1 MRIAYLVDDVDAMS
15 GPVRSLLTQAQALAL
30 DHDVRVISV
39 RRTADEPHFAVDPSI
54 RLDYLLDLRDPKAP
68 TPLEPDLVRPVEARR
83 LRERA
88 STVAPGLSALDDL
101 VLEAAFP
108 VLDVDVAVTCS
119 PDLLRPAV
127 ILLPDDTIVVHQEHR
142 VLSDRVSGLDTLA
155 AHAPRA
161 DVVAVLTETSAQ
173 WLRDRLGELAP
184 EIVVLPNPLPIGFSP
199 RSRLDTPLI
208 MAAGRIVPEKQLA
221 KLVQAFGEVA
231 DQIPDWR
238 LRIWGEGSQRG
249 EVLRQVRKWGL
260 YDRVEL
266 PGPTDQMA
274 AEWAKA
280 SICALSSRT
289 EGFPLAA
296 QEAMAA
302 GVPVVSF
309 DSASG
314 PRELVEHERTG
325 LLVGPESIS
334 GLAAALLR
342 LATDADLRRRLGEGA
357 LRASRQYDAASV
369 AERWHRVFADARA
382 RRAGRGRLASRALTP
397 PARRRVVDGTHADIT
412 GITPTQAR
420 HDALAL
426 AVDTARGVTDAWLVV
441 PGDHTT
447 ATAVVLP
454 MAARRTFL
462 EALAAAD
469 HPAHLCLRD
478 PEMHGWPERRGEIA
492 PLARELHRGMTSVV
506 ALEPWPTQDG
516 APSVLSQGCSVEVE
530 FWESSA
536 DGDLLS
542 PRRNRYADRIP
553 HDVPAVEHE
562 VEGVAVRTL
571 PLMAAPSVSQC
582 AFPIDVVYT
591 WVDGSDPEW
600 DAARQARLEGIA
612 GTAQTRESSGQAR
625 FLARDELR
633 YSLRSLHLFAP
644 WVRRIHVVTAG
655 QVPDWLDTS
664 DPRINLVDHRDLL
677 PADGLPTFNS
687 HAIETSLHRIEGL
700 AEHFLYFND
709 DFFLARPVHPE
720 TFFSPAGLFATY
732 FSHTT
737 IGLTN
742 TPDAPPYLKAAWNN
756 RNLLYDAFGQVT
768 TNNLAHAPYPHRVS
782 VLREIAE
789 RFAEPVAATARS
801 PFRSDTDVAMLS
813 SLAQHYGLLTGSS
826 YVATADLEFVNLAN
840 NDVDRQ
846 LSLTLE
852 RDQDFICLGDHHDHA
867 LRQSTLDELLA
878 AWYSAYFP
886 VVAPWELA

>member
-1 MRIAYLVDDVDAMS
+1 MRIAYLIDDVDAMS
-15 GPVRSLLTQAQALAL
+15 GPVRSLLTQAQALAA

-39 RRTADEPHFAVDPSI
+39 RRTADEPHFAIHPSI
-54 RLDYLLDLRDPKAP
+54 RLDYLLDLRDAKAP
-68 TPLEPDLVRPVEARR
+68 TPLEPDLVKPLEAKR

-155 AHAPRA
+155 AHAPRS

-173 WLRDRLGELAP
+173 WLRERLGELAP
-184 EIVVLPNPLPIGFSP
+184 EIVVLPNPLPIGFTP

-231 DQIPDWR
+231 DQLPDWR

-266 PGPTDQMA
+266 PGATDQMT

-342 LATDADLRRRLGEGA
+342 LATDDDLRHRLGEGA

-397 PARRRVVDGTHADIT
+397 PARRRVVDGGGADIT
-412 GITPTQAR
+412 GITPAQAR

-426 AVDTARGVTDAWLVV
+426 AVDTARTVTDAWLVV

-454 MAARRTFL
+454 MAARRAFL
-462 EALAAAD
+462 ETLAEGD
-469 HPAHLCLRD
+469 HPTYLCLRD
-478 PEMHGWPERRGEIA
+478 PEMHGWPERRGAIA
-492 PLARELHRGMTSVV
+492 TLARELHRGMTSVV
-506 ALEPWPTQDG
+506 ALEPWPIQEE
-516 APSVLSQGCSVEVE
+516 APTVLSQGCSVDVE
-530 FWESSA
+530 FWESSPE
-536 DGDLLS
+536 GDLLS

-553 HDVPAVEHE
+553 HDVAAVEHE
-562 VEGVAVRTL
+562 VEGVTVRTL
-571 PLMAAPSVSQC
+571 PLMAAPSVAQC
-582 AFPIDVVYT
+582 AFPVDVVYT

-600 DAARQARLEGIA
+600 DAARQARLAGVV

-655 QVPDWLDTS
+655 QVPEWLDTS
-664 DPRINLVDHRDLL
+664 DPRINLVDHRDIL

-687 HAIETSLHRIEGL
+687 HAIETSLHLIEGL

-720 TFFSPAGLFATY
+720 TFFSPAGLSACY
-732 FSHTT
+732 FSATT
-737 IGLTN
+737 IGLTD

-756 RNLLYDAFGQVT
+756 RNLLFDAFGQVT

-813 SLAQHYGLLTGSS
+813 SLAQHYGLLTGTS

-846 LSLTLE
+846 LSLTLA

-878 AWYSAYFP
+878 AWYPAYFP
-886 VVAPWELA
+886 VPAPWERA

>member
-1 MRIAYLVDDVDAMS
+1 MRIAYLIDDVDAMS
-15 GPVRSLLTQAQALAL
+15 GPVRSLLTQAQALAA
-30 DHDVRVISV
+30 DHEVRVISV
-39 RRTADEPHFAVDPSI
+39 RRTADEPFFAVDPAI
-54 RLDYLLDLRDPKAP
+54 RLEYLLDLRAP
-68 TPLEPDLVRPVEARR
+68 RTPMPLEPDLVKPMEAKR

-88 STVAPGLSALDDL
+88 STIAPGLTALDDL

-108 VLDVDVAVTCS
+108 VLDIDVAVSVS
-119 PDLLRPAV
+119 PDLLHPAV
-127 ILLPDDTIVVHQEHR
+127 LLLPDDTVVVHQEHR
-142 VLSDRVSGLDTLA
+142 VLSDRVSGLDTLTT
-155 AHAPRA
+155 HASRA
-161 DVVAVLTETSAQ
+161 DVVTVLTETSAE
-173 WLRDRLGELAP
+173 WLRERLGELAP
-184 EIVVLPNPLPIGFSP
+184 EIAVLPHPLPIGFTP
-199 RSRLDTPLI
+199 RSRLDAPLI
-208 MAAGRIVPEKQLA
+208 MTAGRIVPEKQLA
-221 KLVQAFGEVA
+221 KLVQAFGEIA
-231 DQIPDWR
+231 DQIPEWR

-249 EVLRQVRKWGL
+249 EVMRQTRKWGL

-266 PGPTDQMA
+266 PGTTDQMA

-289 EGFPLAA
+289 EGFPLSA

-314 PRELVEHERTG
+314 PREVVEHERTG

-342 LATDADLRRRLGEGA
+342 LATDDDLRHQLGEGA

-397 PARRRVVDGTHADIT
+397 PARRRPVDGSVTDIT
-412 GITPTQAR
+412 AITPAQAR
-420 HDALAL
+420 HDALSL
-426 AVDTARGVTDAWLVV
+426 AVDTARGVTDSWLVV

-447 ATAVVLP
+447 PTAVVLP
-454 MAARRTFL
+454 MAARRAFL
-462 EALAAAD
+462 EALAVGD
-469 HPAHLCLRD
+469 HPAYLCLRD
-478 PEMHGWPERRGEIA
+478 PEMHGWPERRGQIVT
-492 PLARELHRGMTSVV
+492 LARELHRGMTSVV
-506 ALEPWPTQDG
+506 AIEPWPTQDD
-516 APSVLSQGCSVEVE
+516 APTVLSQGCSVDVE
-530 FWESSA
+530 FWESSPE
-536 DGDLLS
+536 GDRLS

-553 HDVPAVEHE
+553 TDVATVEHE
-562 VEGVAVRTL
+562 VEGVTVRTL
-571 PLMAAPSVSQC
+571 PLMAAPSVAQC
-582 AFPIDVVYT
+582 AFPVDVVYT
-591 WVDGSDPEW
+591 WVDGSDPVW
-600 DAARQARLEGIA
+600 DAAREARLEGIV

-625 FLARDELR
+625 FVARDELR

-644 WVRRIHVVTAG
+644 WVRRIHIVTAG
-655 QVPDWLDTS
+655 QVPDWLDTT
-664 DPRINLVDHRDLL
+664 DERINLVDHRDIL
-677 PADGLPTFNS
+677 PPEALPTFNS
-687 HAIETSLHRIEGL
+687 HAIETSLHHIEGL

-720 TFFSPAGLFATY
+720 AFFSPAGLFATY

-756 RNLLYDAFGQVT
+756 RNLLYDAFGQVS

-789 RFAEPVAATARS
+789 RFADPVAATARS

-813 SLAQHYGLLTGSS
+813 SLAQHYGLLTGTS
-826 YVATADLEFVNLAN
+826 YVASADLEFVNLAN

-846 LSLTLE
+846 LSLTLA

-878 AWYSAYFP
+878 AWYPAYFP
-886 VVAPWELA
+886 VAAPWELA